1 MTKRYSAE
9 ELNHLDGRELT
20 DIVLSLQD
28 QVKSLSE
35 SYERLI
41 EQIRIA
47 DQARFGRRSE
57 KHDVIDG
64 QLSFF
69 DEAEACSDPEAP
81 ERKRAVP
88 VGISDRPV

>member
-1 MTKRYSAE
+1 MTKRYSVD

-20 DIVLSLQD
+20 GIILSLQD

-64 QLSFF
+64 SREPRLIVAHLSYFH
-69 DEAEACSDPEAP
+69 EAFAP
-81 ERKRAVP
+81 EDMS
-88 VGISDRPV
+88 GIYRY